1 MILHFKFISVAS
13 FQYSFKIN
21 HEINL
26 ILFMVTINHMN
37 VAQSAKVQVKNET
50 DKYYEYKVKYKK

>member
-1 MILHFKFISVAS
+1 MILHFNFISVVS

-26 ILFMVTINHMN
+26 ILFMVTINHIN
-37 VAQSAKVQVKNET
+37 VAQSVKVQVKNET
-50 DKYYEYKVKYKK
+50 GIIL